1 MRLAV
6 SALAVSSALILP
18 GVHAEDQ
25 QATLDQQAS
34 FEKIEIIG
42 SRIALRTATDSVAP
56 VDIITA
62 EQLESTG
69 MTETAKALQFAAPS
83 YSFPFS
89 SVTDGSDAVR
99 PASLRGLSPDHT
111 LVLVNGKRRHG
122 SALVHLSGTVGKGS
136 SNVDLNAIPMTA
148 IKRIEILRDGASAQ
162 YGSDAIAGVI
172 NVVLKD
178 NEQGGSLS
186 AQAGQTYAGDGEQWR
201 LGANHGIALGDDGF
215 VNVSLEAHHKDSTNR
230 AGLDPRQ
237 QYPQLADG
245 SPDPR
250 EATFNRKSHQVGDA
264 EYDNLGLFINAAKAI
279 SDNGEL
285 YAFGGVS
292 KRETKSGAFYRRALD
307 KRNLTEV
314 YPDGFL
320 PQINPEIIDTS
331 LVLGYEFT
339 LGEWNIDTSA
349 GHGENSFN
357 YNIVNSLNA
366 SMGPDSPTEFDAGTL
381 STRETNLNIDASRY
395 FNFANDSEIL
405 FAAGVSW
412 RKNGYQIEAGESAS
426 YINGGFDNRAA
437 GSQGFSGFTPES
449 EVDETRDNTGV
460 YVELENQL
468 TDDFYWAAAL
478 RYENYSDF
486 GDNTSW
492 KLAGRYDFTDNLALR
507 GTINTGFRA
516 PSVQQLYFSNISTLF
531 NPDPVTGQLVPTES
545 GTFNTLSPV
554 TKGLGINELEPE
566 LSQSFSLGLVYRN
579 DAGLALTLD
588 AYQISI
594 DDRII
599 LSSSVTPDDSPAVA
613 EALAGTNAES
623 ARFFINAVDTRTRGV
638 DLVISQ
644 DFDIGAWGDLQANLA
659 YAYNKT
665 EIQDIHFP
673 QVLDGVG
680 KELFDRIEQTRMT
693 AATPNNTGNLG
704 LTHRLGDF
712 KTNVRLS
719 YFGDYTV
726 GYSSGDVTY
735 SDQWVMDMSV
745 QYAATEALSFTAGAQ
760 NLFDVYP
767 EKRPDSNNFNG
778 IFVYPLTNTPFGF
791 NGGYVFLEA
800 KYTY

>member
-250 EATFNRKSHQVGDA
+250 EATFNRKSQIG
-264 EYDNLGLFINAAKAI
+264 
-279 SDNGEL
+279 
-285 YAFGGVS
+285 
-292 KRETKSGAFYRRALD
+292 RAH
-307 KRNLTEV
+307 V
-314 YPDGFL
+314 
-320 PQINPEIIDTS
+320 
-331 LVLGYEFT
+331 
-339 LGEWNIDTSA
+339 
-349 GHGENSFN
+349 
-357 YNIVNSLNA
+357 
-366 SMGPDSPTEFDAGTL
+366 
-381 STRETNLNIDASRY
+381 
-395 FNFANDSEIL
+395 
-405 FAAGVSW
+405 
-412 RKNGYQIEAGESAS
+412 
-426 YINGGFDNRAA
+426 
-437 GSQGFSGFTPES
+437 
-449 EVDETRDNTGV
+449 
-460 YVELENQL
+460 
-468 TDDFYWAAAL
+468 
-478 RYENYSDF
+478 
-486 GDNTSW
+486 
-492 KLAGRYDFTDNLALR
+492 
-507 GTINTGFRA
+507 
-516 PSVQQLYFSNISTLF
+516 
-531 NPDPVTGQLVPTES
+531 
-545 GTFNTLSPV
+545 
-554 TKGLGINELEPE
+554 
-566 LSQSFSLGLVYRN
+566 
-579 DAGLALTLD
+579 
-588 AYQISI
+588 
-594 DDRII
+594 
-599 LSSSVTPDDSPAVA
+599 
-613 EALAGTNAES
+613 
-623 ARFFINAVDTRTRGV
+623 
-638 DLVISQ
+638 
-644 DFDIGAWGDLQANLA
+644 
-659 YAYNKT
+659 
-665 EIQDIHFP
+665 
-673 QVLDGVG
+673 
-680 KELFDRIEQTRMT
+680 
-693 AATPNNTGNLG
+693 
-704 LTHRLGDF
+704 
-712 KTNVRLS
+712 
-719 YFGDYTV
+719 
-726 GYSSGDVTY
+726 
-735 SDQWVMDMSV
+735 
-745 QYAATEALSFTAGAQ
+745 
-760 NLFDVYP
+760 
-767 EKRPDSNNFNG
+767 
-778 IFVYPLTNTPFGF
+778 
-791 NGGYVFLEA
+791 
-800 KYTY
+800 

>member
-18 GVHAEDQ
+18 NVQAE
-25 QATLDQQAS
+25 DQQAS

-178 NEQGGSLS
+178 SEQGGSLS

-201 LGANHGIALGDDGF
+201 VGANHGIALGDDGF

-237 QYPQLADG
+237 QYPELADG
-245 SPDPR
+245 SLDPR
-250 EATFNRKSHQVGDA
+250 EASFNRKSHQVGDA

-307 KRNLTEV
+307 KRNLTEI

-320 PQINPEIIDTS
+320 PQINPDIIDTS
-331 LVLGYEFT
+331 IVLGYEFS
-339 LGEWNIDTSA
+339 LGEWDIDTSA
-349 GHGENSFN
+349 GHGENAFN
-357 YNIVNSLNA
+357 YNIVNTLNA
-366 SMGPDSPTEFDAGTL
+366 SLGPDSPTQFDAGTL

-395 FNFANDSEIL
+395 FSFANDSEIL
-405 FAAGVSW
+405 FATGISW
-412 RKNGYQIEAGESAS
+412 RQNGYQIEAGESGS
-426 YINGGFDNRAA
+426 YINSGFDNRAA

-449 EVDETRDNTGV
+449 EVDETRNNTGV

-478 RYENYSDF
+478 RYEDYSDF

-554 TKGLGINELEPE
+554 TKGLGINELAPE

-588 AYQISI
+588 AYQISV

-644 DFDIGAWGDLQANLA
+644 DFDIGSWGDLQANLA

-673 QVLDGVG
+673 QILDGVG
-680 KELFDRIEQTRMT
+680 KELFNRIEQTRMT
-693 AATPNNTGNLG
+693 SATPNNTGNLG

-712 KTNVRLS
+712 KTNIRLS

-726 GYSSGDVTY
+726 GYSSGDVNY
-735 SDQWVMDMSV
+735 SDQWIMDLSV
-745 QYAATEALSFTAGAQ
+745 QYAATDALSFTAGAQ

-791 NGGYVFLEA
+791 NGGYFFLEA